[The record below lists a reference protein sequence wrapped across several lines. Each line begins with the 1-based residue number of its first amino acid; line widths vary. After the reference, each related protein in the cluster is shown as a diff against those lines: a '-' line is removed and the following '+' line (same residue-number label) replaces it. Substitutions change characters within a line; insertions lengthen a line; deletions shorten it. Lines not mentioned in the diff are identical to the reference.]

1 MPINNILT
9 GCPADCDEDNLLPA
23 IPETQDC
30 TSYAQTLSQISDLYI
45 IPDTAGIDVFTNW
58 ATTPTATVGAIDN
71 TVTDNSK
78 AKWLVGIGGLPAP
91 EKTTTDYPKLK
102 RKNDERLYTI
112 SFRILN
118 LVDAQY
124 DFLRQIQCGWT
135 GFTFYY
141 ADLAGYAYGIAG
153 GLVPEFVDV
162 DFPKGEG
169 NTDKNVAVITLQFRA
184 DGDPERRANPLA

>member
-1 MPINNILT
+1 MPLNSILT

-23 IPETQDC
+23 IPESQDC
-30 TSYAQTLSQISDLYI
+30 TSYPQTLSQISDLYI
-45 IPDTAGIDVFTNW
+45 MPNTSGVDVFTDW
-58 ATTPTATVGAIDN
+58 ATTPTATASAIDN

-78 AKWLVGIGGLPAP
+78 AKWLVGIGELPAP
-91 EKTTTDYPKLK
+91 EKTTTEYPKLK
-102 RKNDERLYTI
+102 RKNDERLYSI
-112 SFRILN
+112 SFRVLN

-135 GFTFYY
+135 DFTFYY
-141 ADLAGYAYGIAG
+141 ADLAGFAYGIAG

-162 DFPKGEG
+162 DFPKGGG
-169 NTDKNVAVITLQFRA
+169 NTDKNVGVITLQFRA